1 MRRTL
6 LATVAA
12 TLLLAVLASWQAAAA
27 QHDTM
32 HSPASAAPAK
42 TSATAPAAITAT
54 PPTGLRALASR
65 QIVAAQ
71 KKLIALAEATP
82 PEKYA
87 WRPADGV
94 RSVGEVYMHV
104 AGANYFLPTF
114 WGAKPAAG
122 VDPRTL
128 EKDGGDKAKT
138 VAALKQ
144 SFDYA
149 QQAIDAV
156 PDADLAKA
164 VQVFGR
170 ASTTGEVMLG
180 LGVHA
185 HEHLG
190 QSIAYARM
198 NGIVPPWSA
207 AGQ

>member
-6 LATVAA
+6 VATVAA
-12 TLLLAVLASWQAAAA
+12 TLLLAGLASWQAAAA

-32 HSPASAAPAK
+32 HSPAAAAPAK
-42 TSATAPAAITAT
+42 TSATAPAATAAA

>member
-6 LATVAA
+6 VATVAA
-12 TLLLAVLASWQAAAA
+12 TLLLAGLASWQALAA
-27 QHDTM
+27 QHDTT
-32 HSPASAAPAK
+32 HSPAAAAPAK
-42 TSATAPAAITAT
+42 ASATSPAATAAT

-65 QIVAAQ
+65 QILAAQ
-71 KKLIALAEATP
+71 KKLISLAEATP
-82 PEKYA
+82 PEKYT

-128 EKDGGDKAKT
+128 EKDGGDKVKT